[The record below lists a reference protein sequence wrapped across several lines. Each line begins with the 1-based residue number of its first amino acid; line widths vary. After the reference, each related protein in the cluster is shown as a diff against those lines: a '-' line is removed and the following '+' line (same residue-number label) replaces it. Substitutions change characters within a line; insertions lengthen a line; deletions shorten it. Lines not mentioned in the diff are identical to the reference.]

1 MAKSQK
7 LRAVQSDSGEE
18 CKLDLSPMIDM
29 VFLLLIF
36 FLVNASLIIVK
47 IDPKVKPAVASAS
60 EIALNG
66 NGRIVVN
73 VREGGVFTDKDGNFL
88 STEDDIKEWVRLEK
102 VKVDGTGK
110 TPKLHLRADRVAV
123 FSDARKAIR
132 AAAAEGVNNVVFSV
146 YKVK

>member
-7 LRAVQSDSGEE
+7 LRSAQADGGDE

-47 IDPKVKPAVASAS
+47 IDKEVKPAVASKSKRA
-60 EIALNG
+60 EDG

-73 VREGGVFTDKDGNFL
+73 VRQGGVFTDEGGNIL
-88 STEDDIKEWVRLEK
+88 ATEDAIKEWVLKERLI
-102 VKVDGTGK
+102 VDKTGK
-110 TPKLHLRADRVAV
+110 PPKLHLRGDKEAV
-123 FSDARKAIR
+123 FADARKAIR
-132 AAAAEGVNNVVFSV
+132 AASAVGVNQVVFAV
-146 YKVK
+146 YVK